1 MIDKK
6 TFFDRLELE
15 WGGGDENK
23 DNDAQVLVGLQAHK
37 KLKELLLINYN
48 GVLFPSWLG
57 D

>member
-23 DNDAQVLVGLQAHK
+23 DNDAQVLASLQPHEN
-37 KLKELLLINYN
+37 LKELLLIN
-48 GVLFPSWLG
+48 
-57 D
+57 